1 MEMSQSED
9 ELINVMETSVSEEP
23 HFDEIEA
30 SSRMD
35 VDIPSPSSLESVHKF
50 EQSNFSLLLENLLF
64 EIFLKIYF
72 YT

>member
-50 EQSNFSLLLENLLF
+50 EQSNFSLLLENLF